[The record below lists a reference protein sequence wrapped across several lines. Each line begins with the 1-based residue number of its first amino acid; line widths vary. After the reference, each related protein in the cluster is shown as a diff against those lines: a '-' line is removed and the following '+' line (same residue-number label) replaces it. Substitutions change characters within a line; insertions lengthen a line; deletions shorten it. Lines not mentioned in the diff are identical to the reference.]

1 MAKIFLVI
9 ASILGGLSVVAGS
22 FASHA
27 LKENLSQY
35 SLDIFQTGARLQMYH
50 SLALLMVAFL
60 LIIEEP
66 PQSLMLVAGYAFITG
81 IVIFSGSL
89 YALSITGFKWL
100 GAITPIGG
108 VVLIVGWS
116 CLAIA
121 SWNLRSSKIDR
132 F

>member
-1 MAKIFLVI
+1 MTRIFLVI

-27 LKENLSQY
+27 LKEKFSQY
-35 SLDIFQTGARLQMYH
+35 FLDIFQTGARLQMYH

-60 LIIEEP
+60 LTIEEL
-66 PQSLMLVAGYAFITG
+66 PQGLMVAAGYAFIIG

-89 YALSITGFKWL
+89 YALSLTGIKWL

-108 VVLIVGWS
+108 IALIIGWG
-116 CLAIA
+116 CMAVA
-121 SWNLRSSKIDR
+121 GWNLKL
-132 F
+132 

>member
-1 MAKIFLVI
+1 MTKIFLVI
-9 ASILGGLSVVAGS
+9 VSILGGLSVVAGS

-27 LKENLSQY
+27 LKEKLSQY
-35 SLDIFQTGARLQMYH
+35 SLDIFQTGARLQIYH

-60 LIIEEP
+60 LIIEEL
-66 PQSLMLVAGYAFITG
+66 PQSLMVVAGYAFITG

-89 YALSITGFKWL
+89 YALSMTGIKWL

-116 CLAIA
+116 CMAIA
-121 SWNLRSSKIDR
+121 GWNLKL
-132 F
+132 

>member
-1 MAKIFLVI
+1 MTKIFLVI

-27 LKENLSQY
+27 LKEKLSQY
-35 SLDIFQTGARLQMYH
+35 SLDIFQTGARLQIYH

-60 LIIEEP
+60 LIIEEL
-66 PQSLMLVAGYAFITG
+66 PQSLMVVAGYAFITG

-89 YALSITGFKWL
+89 YALSITGIKWL

-116 CLAIA
+116 CMAIA
-121 SWNLRSSKIDR
+121 GWNLKL
-132 F
+132 

>member
-1 MAKIFLVI
+1 MTKIFLVI
-9 ASILGGLSVVAGS
+9 VSILGGLSVVAGS

-27 LKENLSQY
+27 LKEKLSQY

-50 SLALLMVAFL
+50 SLALLMVALL

-66 PQSLMLVAGYAFITG
+66 PQSLMAVAGYAFITG

-89 YALSITGFKWL
+89 YALSITGIKWL

-116 CLAIA
+116 CMAIA
-121 SWNLRSSKIDR
+121 GWNLK
-132 F
+132 

>member
-1 MAKIFLVI
+1 MTKIFLVI

-27 LKENLSQY
+27 LKEKLSQY

-60 LIIEEP
+60 LIIEEL
-66 PQSLMLVAGYAFITG
+66 PQSLMVVAGYAFITG

-89 YALSITGFKWL
+89 YALSITGIKWL

-116 CLAIA
+116 CMAIA
-121 SWNLRSSKIDR
+121 GWNLKL
-132 F
+132 

>member
-1 MAKIFLVI
+1 MTKIFLVI

>member
-1 MAKIFLVI
+1 MTKIFLVI

-27 LKENLSQY
+27 LKEKLSQY
-35 SLDIFQTGARLQMYH
+35 SLDIFQTGARLQVYH
-50 SLALLMVAFL
+50 SLALLMVALL

-66 PQSLMLVAGYAFITG
+66 PQSLMVVAGYAFITG

-89 YALSITGFKWL
+89 YALSITGIKWL

-116 CLAIA
+116 CMAIA
-121 SWNLRSSKIDR
+121 GWNLKL
-132 F
+132 

>member
-1 MAKIFLVI
+1 
-9 ASILGGLSVVAGS
+9 
-22 FASHA
+22 
-27 LKENLSQY
+27 
-35 SLDIFQTGARLQMYH
+35 MYH

-60 LIIEEP
+60 LIIEEL

-121 SWNLRSSKIDR
+121 GWNLKL
-132 F
+132 

>member
-1 MAKIFLVI
+1 MTKIFLVI

-27 LKENLSQY
+27 LKEKLSQY
-35 SLDIFQTGARLQMYH
+35 SLDIFQTGARLQIYH

-60 LIIEEP
+60 LIIIEEL
-66 PQSLMLVAGYAFITG
+66 PQSLMVVAGYAFITG

-89 YALSITGFKWL
+89 YALSMTGIKWL

-108 VVLIVGWS
+108 VVLIVGWG
-116 CLAIA
+116 CMAIA
-121 SWNLRSSKIDR
+121 GWNLKL
-132 F
+132 

>member
-1 MAKIFLVI
+1 M

-35 SLDIFQTGARLQMYH
+35 SPDIFQTGARLEMYH

-66 PQSLMLVAGYAFITG
+66 PQSLMVVAGYAFITG

-89 YALSITGFKWL
+89 YALSITGIKWL

-116 CLAIA
+116 CMAIA
-121 SWNLRSSKIDR
+121 GWNLKL
-132 F
+132 

>member
-1 MAKIFLVI
+1 MTKIFLVI

-27 LKENLSQY
+27 LKEKLSQY

-60 LIIEEP
+60 LIIEEL
-66 PQSLMLVAGYAFITG
+66 PQSLMVVAGYAFITG

-89 YALSITGFKWL
+89 YALSMTGIKWL

-116 CLAIA
+116 CMAIA
-121 SWNLRSSKIDR
+121 GWNLKL
-132 F
+132 